1 MMIKFSKLL
10 TFITTIILFVGCF
23 NEHYWQFNKAL
34 SDVAHIS
41 IIYLETHKL
50 TEDIISTPSEKE
62 VNLIYF
68 DEFYNEVEN
77 MKMKSRFAMKLES
90 PSGYCFLIDYGNNED
105 YCVISQIG
113 SGNIFKSE
121 RGDFLEYES
130 TDYIFDKE
138 EFSSLINKYLEK

>member
-1 MMIKFSKLL
+1 MIKFSKLL

-23 NEHYWQFNKAL
+23 NEHYWQFNIAL

-77 MKMKSRFAMKLES
+77 MKMKSRFPDVGRA
-90 PSGYCFLIDYGNNED
+90 FL
-105 YCVISQIG
+105 
-113 SGNIFKSE
+113 KSKHGFPMQDGRFE
-121 RGDFLEYES
+121 
-130 TDYIFDKE
+130 
-138 EFSSLINKYLEK
+138 N